1 MSLDKQL
8 GEIVVKSAAQ
18 AGRSEL
24 AQDLCA
30 STDVE
35 DASRHIAMVRA
46 CGRDGN
52 LEGSVAAFRR
62 LQQSGSTVGTRAHN
76 ALLQACVQ
84 CRDSKQALELFTAMK
99 KDGVADV
106 VSFNIVMKLLLS
118 LGRLEEAREVLR
130 EMRAGGLEAN
140 VVSYN
145 ELLHAKVGNK
155 GDARGAWEIV

>member
-24 AQDLCA
+24 AQDLCTSSA
-30 STDVE
+30 AE
-35 DASRHIAMVRA
+35 DASRHVAMVRA

-62 LQQSGSTVGTRAHN
+62 LQQSGSAVGTREHN

-84 CRDSKQALELFTAMK
+84 CRDAEQALELFAAMK
-99 KDGVADV
+99 KDGAADV
-106 VSFNIVMKLLLS
+106 VSFNIMIRLFLS
-118 LGRLEEAREVLR
+118 SSRFEEAREAL
-130 EMRAGGLEAN
+130 
-140 VVSYN
+140 
-145 ELLHAKVGNK
+145 
-155 GDARGAWEIV
+155 